1 MKINTIRP
9 YYYFLDNVKVNWKL
23 PFTELN
29 NHHREIVREYY
40 WEFHKLLTYNIKY
53 CFTSNG
59 VFGQIAHNIY
69 NESLKDVKQDN
80 IPEFPYVHVHKKD
93 PHYNL
98 KIEWGGKFFAHNK
111 TTHINEDAH
120 VWFKDYLHI
129 HNFISDS
136 FYDNLEQITGKDY
149 RSSPTMAI
157 KVTVSRV
164 DIAKNH
170 KGNMFNVIPL
180 SAKNRHSKHI
190 RFYQEDS
197 YKNKPYIY
205 GLSIGKRD
213 TKSGIHFRCYDKR
226 FDLEGIQSS
235 LDRFKTIYFVRK
247 EWELKSRI
255 LRRWGITTPENLM
268 ETIQKKEKLTEIVFR
283 MRKSADTIL
292 MKDNQLYRSI
302 HNELTKSFVNPL
314 EGYTMN
320 EHSFDKM
327 MKRKANIFSNKVN
340 SDKVRIHAYN
350 PMKQLNGLIEKRG
363 IHLSPKE
370 IQELINKLLSNYQT
384 ESLNYDEYETFINQ
398 TLNGMKEDPHIIE
411 SLKELKKKKEE
422 LSNYTQLLVKKL
434 KEDKAAQ
441 I

>member
-23 PFTELN
+23 PFDLLSTY
-29 NHHREIVREYY
+29 HREIIKEFYH
-40 WEFHKLLTYNIKY
+40 EFHKLLTYNVKT

-59 VFGQIAHNIY
+59 VFGQIATNTSSSNNHI
-69 NESLKDVKQDN
+69 N
-80 IPEFPYVHVHKKD
+80 IPEFPYVHIHKKD
-93 PHYNL
+93 PHYNY
-98 KIEWGGKFFAHNK
+98 KVEWGGKFFTHNNTK
-111 TTHINEDAH
+111 HIKKDVH

-129 HNFISDS
+129 HNFIIDS
-136 FYDNLEQITGKDY
+136 FYDNLETITGKDL
-149 RSSPTMAI
+149 RSSPTLSI
-157 KVTVSRV
+157 KTTVSRV

-213 TKSGIHFRCYDKR
+213 AKSGVHFRCYDKR

-235 LDRFKTIYFVRK
+235 LERFGSIYFVRK

-255 LRRWGITTPENLM
+255 LRRWGISSPEDLM
-268 ETIQKKEKLTEIVFR
+268 ESILKKDKLTEIVFR
-283 MRKSADTIL
+283 MRKSADSIL

-302 HNELTKSFVNPL
+302 HNEMTKRFINPL

-327 MKRKANIFSNKVN
+327 MKRKANIFSTKVN
-340 SDKVRIHAYN
+340 SDKVRIHSYN

-363 IHLSPKE
+363 IHLSPEE
-370 IQELINKLLSNYQT
+370 IQDLINKLLKNYQMD
-384 ESLNYDEYETFINQ
+384 SIDFDEYEKFIEETMEFIKKDQ
-398 TLNGMKEDPHIIE
+398 RIIE
-411 SLKELKKKKEE
+411 GLKEIKKKKEE
-422 LSNYTQLLVKKL
+422 INNYTKSLISNYKK
-434 KEDKAAQ
+434 KTAAQ
-441 I
+441 V